1 LIPEGLI
8 RALPPMAS
16 SIGVAFINKKISRY
30 ALTGEWMNAYQV
42 RDIGIVDIVVP
53 HDQLEMVTIEIV
65 EKVKRLAP
73 LSSFFIKQ
81 IINSVRN
88 QFVSYLNFV
97 SQSLVLLS
105 TTEDFYEG
113 MKAFIDKR
121 KPEYKGK

>member
-1 LIPEGLI
+1 
-8 RALPPMAS
+8 
-16 SIGVAFINKKISRY
+16 
-30 ALTGEWMNAYQV
+30 MNAYQV